1 MHEYMDIIG
10 LGADFK
16 KKTLK
21 DIFKLIDEDKN
32 KNIDKM
38 EMYHF
43 INTLLAGKE
52 EMLKL
57 CEDNHDHSHPPSED
71 GAAAATASK

>member
-1 MHEYMDIIG
+1 MDTIG

-16 KKTLK
+16 NKTLK
-21 DIFKLIDEDKN
+21 DIFKLIDADKN
-32 KNIDKM
+32 KNIDKK

-52 EMLKL
+52 EMI
-57 CEDNHDHSHPPSED
+57 
-71 GAAAATASK
+71 